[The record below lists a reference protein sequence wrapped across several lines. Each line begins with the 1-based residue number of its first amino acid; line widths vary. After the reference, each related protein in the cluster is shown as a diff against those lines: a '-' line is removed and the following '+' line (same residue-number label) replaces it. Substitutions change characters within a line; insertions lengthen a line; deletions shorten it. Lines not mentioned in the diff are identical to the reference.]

1 MTRVQCGFMGL
12 YERLLQGNSEWRSRK
27 LVADPEFFSRLVSQ
41 QSPTYLWIG
50 CSDSRVPANE
60 ITGTDPGEI
69 FVHRNIANL
78 VVTNDL
84 NLLSVLNYAV
94 SILKV
99 KHVIVCGH
107 YGCGGVRAAALRD
120 PVDPILS
127 MWLKNIRDVVH
138 ENSLELDRISD
149 EEQRVNRVVELNVA
163 SQVQNLMRTDIIQ
176 DAWRNQGGPDLHG
189 WVYSIADG
197 ILHPLVE
204 VPAGSHVDDAYVR
217 K

>member
-1 MTRVQCGFMGL
+1 MTRVHSRFMEL
-12 YERLLQGNSEWRSRK
+12 YKRLLQGNAEWRIRK
-27 LVADPEFFSRLVSQ
+27 LVADPEFYKRLESQ
-41 QSPTYLWIG
+41 QSPNYLWIG

-94 SILKV
+94 TNLRV

-107 YGCGGVRAAALRD
+107 YGCGGVRSATLRE
-120 PVDPILS
+120 PVAPILS

-138 ENSLELDRISD
+138 ENSAELNDILD
-149 EEQRVNRVVELNVA
+149 DEQRVNRVVELNVA
-163 SQVQNLMRTDIIQ
+163 SQVRNLARTDIIQ
-176 DAWRNQGGPDLHG
+176 DSWRANGGPDLHG

-197 ILHPLVE
+197 ILHPLIE
-204 VPAGSHVDDAYVR
+204 VPAGSHVDDAYLR
-217 K
+217 Q